1 MPLIRAYLGFSLLV
15 SALSLCLPVSST
27 SAQRSLAEGSAAI
40 DANGVRHTWGADSPK
55 RTSWEADIAK
65 LVPFEYPYEARKYR
79 QEGSGLFRLQLDLA
93 TGKVIK
99 ATVLKST
106 GVVML
111 DNKALWA
118 LRRWQMKPGRWR
130 ELDVPISFSL
140 SQPRPLPP
148 PKTSR

>member
-1 MPLIRAYLGFSLLV
+1 MRTHVVFGLL
-15 SALSLCLPVSST
+15 LSVVCLSVPASFAF
-27 SAQRSLAEGSAAI
+27 AQQATLQGSAAV
-40 DANGVRHTWGADSPK
+40 DAKGVRHTWGAEWGKRSP
-55 RTSWEADIAK
+55 WEADVTKMI
-65 LVPFEYPYEARKYR
+65 PPEYPYEARKFR

-99 ATVLKST
+99 ATVLRST

-130 ELDVPISFSL
+130 ELDVPLSFSL
-140 SQPRPLPP
+140 SPPRPLPP

>member
-1 MPLIRAYLGFSLLV
+1 MRTHVVSLLLFLVYLGV
-15 SALSLCLPVSST
+15 PASSIV
-27 SAQRSLAEGSAAI
+27 AEQPMAKGSAGV
-40 DANGVRHTWGADSPK
+40 DAKGVRHTWDAGSTKQSP
-55 RTSWEADIAK
+55 WEADIAK
-65 LVPFEYPYEARKYR
+65 LVPPEYPYQARKYR
-79 QEGSGLFRLQLDLA
+79 QEGSGLFRLQFDLA

-99 ATVLKST
+99 ATVLRST

-140 SQPRPLPP
+140 SPPRPLPL
-148 PKTSR
+148 PKTR